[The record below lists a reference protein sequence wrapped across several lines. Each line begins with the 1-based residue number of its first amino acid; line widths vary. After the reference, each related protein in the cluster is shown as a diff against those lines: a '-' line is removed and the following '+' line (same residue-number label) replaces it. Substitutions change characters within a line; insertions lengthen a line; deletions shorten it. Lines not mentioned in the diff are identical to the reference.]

1 MKPLTSIIKQAPV
14 MNTNNPQRKR
24 YSAPEMM
31 ALIIHTERL
40 CAGSQAETQTAT
52 HENYTTFEMFD

>member
-1 MKPLTSIIKQAPV
+1 